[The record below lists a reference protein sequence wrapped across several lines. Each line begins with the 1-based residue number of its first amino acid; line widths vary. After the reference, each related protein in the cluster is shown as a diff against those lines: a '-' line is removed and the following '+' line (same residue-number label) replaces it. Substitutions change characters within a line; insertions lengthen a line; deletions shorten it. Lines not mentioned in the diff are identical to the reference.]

1 MFSKISSCGIRG
13 VEGYP
18 VTVEADVSDG
28 LPGFIM
34 VGYLSEEVREAQ
46 ERVRT
51 ALKNSGFSLPPRKV
65 TINLSPADIRK
76 EGTAFDLAI
85 ATAVL
90 CCLGQ
95 IEAEHTGECTFI
107 GELGLNGKIK
117 PVKGILSRVYAAIER
132 GSRRCFL
139 PQENVLE
146 GTAVKG
152 IEIVGVNELKEMVEL
167 LAHPEKIKGQ
177 RFDGSL
183 FTEEE
188 RIRYDVDFSEL
199 NGQKMVKR
207 ASSVAAAGMHNILY
221 LGPAGTGKTMAAK
234 RLPTIMPPITLEE
247 SIQVSKIYSICG
259 LLPKDKPLL
268 TTRPFRNPHHSITSQ
283 ALVGGGRNPKPGEV
297 SLASGGVLFLDELT
311 EFPVRILDLLRQ
323 PMEDRKITVARLNGA
338 IEFPADSMLAAAMN
352 PCKCGH
358 YPDRS
363 RCTCTDTQIRQ
374 YLSRVS
380 GPFLDRMDI
389 GVEVSPVSYE
399 DLKGGNER
407 ENSESMRKKVWE
419 ARQIQADRFKT
430 GDTKFNSQMGK
441 EQVREFCHL
450 SKEDEAFLK
459 AVYQKYGFSARAY
472 DKILKTARTIADL
485 DGKKQIR
492 IEHIS
497 EAVSYRSFERKYWGF
512 RV

>member
-1 MFSKISSCGIRG
+1 
-13 VEGYP
+13 
-18 VTVEADVSDG
+18 
-28 LPGFIM
+28 
-34 VGYLSEEVREAQ
+34 
-46 ERVRT
+46 
-51 ALKNSGFSLPPRKV
+51 
-65 TINLSPADIRK
+65 
-76 EGTAFDLAI
+76 
-85 ATAVL
+85 TAVL

-95 IEAEHTGECTFI
+95 IETEHTGECTFI

-297 SLASGGVLFLDELT
+297 SLASGGVLFL
-311 EFPVRILDLLRQ
+311 
-323 PMEDRKITVARLNGA
+323 
-338 IEFPADSMLAAAMN
+338 
-352 PCKCGH
+352 
-358 YPDRS
+358 
-363 RCTCTDTQIRQ
+363 
-374 YLSRVS
+374 
-380 GPFLDRMDI
+380 
-389 GVEVSPVSYE
+389 
-399 DLKGGNER
+399 
-407 ENSESMRKKVWE
+407 
-419 ARQIQADRFKT
+419 
-430 GDTKFNSQMGK
+430 
-441 EQVREFCHL
+441 
-450 SKEDEAFLK
+450 
-459 AVYQKYGFSARAY
+459 
-472 DKILKTARTIADL
+472 
-485 DGKKQIR
+485 
-492 IEHIS
+492 
-497 EAVSYRSFERKYWGF
+497 
-512 RV
+512 